1 MGENMGELQ
10 RRMLDRQQQHYVRS
24 RIVNGIILAV
34 TTFTASIVC
43 VMLWHQMSPPEYRAD
58 HTAAYVIPAAV
69 DRGPCSSVI
78 ASRTCGVAVPAPSAF
93 SLPLLD
99 YQLPTVLA
107 MTGQSRRPSASA
119 WNEGFRAQ

>member
-1 MGENMGELQ
+1 MGENLGELQ
-10 RRMLDRQQQHYVRS
+10 RRMLDRQQQHYVRI

-43 VMLWHQMSPPEYRAD
+43 VMLWRQMSHPEYRAG
-58 HTAAYVIPAAV
+58 HTVAYVIPSVV
-69 DRGPCSSVI
+69 DPGPCSSVI
-78 ASRTCGVAVPAPSAF
+78 ASRTCGAVIPAPSAF
-93 SLPLLD
+93 PLPLLD

-119 WNEGFRAQ
+119 WNEGFSSQ